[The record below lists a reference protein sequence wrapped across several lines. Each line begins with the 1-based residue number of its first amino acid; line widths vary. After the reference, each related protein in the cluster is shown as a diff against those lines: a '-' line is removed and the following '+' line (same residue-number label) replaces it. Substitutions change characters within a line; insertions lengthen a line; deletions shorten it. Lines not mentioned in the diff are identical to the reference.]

1 MNLDQ
6 LMDIVASCSGQTKE
20 KIKGKDRDRNLVI
33 PRYIFAYVAR
43 NKLKATFMD
52 IARYLNQHHSTMIYS
67 VGKIESYLY
76 IKDELIEPLYLSVME
91 SVKKF
96 SNEPIKILLTFQ
108 DESIINDVIMD
119 IVNKYECRVEKL

>member
-1 MNLDQ
+1 
-6 LMDIVASCSGQTKE
+6 MDIVASCSGQTKE
-20 KIKGKDRDRNLVI
+20 KIKGKDRYRNLVI

-43 NKLKATFMD
+43 NNLKATFMD

>member
-1 MNLDQ
+1 
-6 LMDIVASCSGQTKE
+6 
-20 KIKGKDRDRNLVI
+20 
-33 PRYIFAYVAR
+33 
-43 NKLKATFMD
+43 
-52 IARYLNQHHSTMIYS
+52 MIYS

>member
-20 KIKGKDRDRNLVI
+20 KIKGKDRYRNLVI

-43 NKLKATFMD
+43 NKLKPTFID
-52 IARYLNQHHSTMIYS
+52 IARYLNQHHSTMLYS

-119 IVNKYECRVEKL
+119 LVTKYECRVEKL

>member
-20 KIKGKDRDRNLVI
+20 KIKGKDRYRNLVI

-43 NKLKATFMD
+43 NNLKATFMD

>member
-20 KIKGKDRDRNLVI
+20 KIKGKDRYRNLVI

-52 IARYLNQHHSTMIYS
+52 IADYLRQHHSTIIYS
-67 VGKIESYLY
+67 VNKVQSYLD
-76 IKDELIEPLYLSVME
+76 IQDELIEPLYLAVKE
-91 SVKKF
+91 SVIKF
-96 SNEPIKILLTFQ
+96 NNEPIRVMLTF
-108 DESIINDVIMD
+108 DDDKMVNEVIMY